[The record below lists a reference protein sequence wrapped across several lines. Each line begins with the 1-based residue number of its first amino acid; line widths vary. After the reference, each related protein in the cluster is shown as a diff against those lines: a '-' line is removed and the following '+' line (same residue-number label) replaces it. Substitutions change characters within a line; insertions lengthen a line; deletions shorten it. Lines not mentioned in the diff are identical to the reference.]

1 MKSWLLPLTTTLG
14 AVSAFT
20 LMLATQATPAQENG
34 TEVEQQI
41 QRMEHRSRLREWSQG
56 LGVDLSGGPVVV
68 RAQTVPTPVTGVPRT
83 SERRHAP
90 ARSVAGGK
98 HHERGNE
105 NDRDRDNGHEENG
118 EASS

>member
-14 AVSAFT
+14 AVSAFA

-34 TEVEQQI
+34 TEADQQI

-56 LGVDLSGGPVVV
+56 IGVDLSGGPIVV
-68 RAQTVPTPVTGVPRT
+68 RAQTVGAPETGVPRT
-83 SERRHAP
+83 SDRRHAP
-90 ARSVAGGK
+90 ARSADGEK
-98 HHERGNE
+98 RHERGNE
-105 NDRDRDNGHEENG
+105 NDRDRGNGHEEND